1 MTEPRLLRGEVW
13 NCAPTNPGGEALPR
27 QRAVVVVSDPS
38 VLDSPYRWLHVVPLS
53 EADPG
58 HLLATQTGHGWADAL
73 ELHPVYRP
81 WLNDRI
87 GALTA
92 DESEALD
99 ARLRAGIGL

>member
-1 MTEPRLLRGEVW
+1 MMRGEVW
-13 NCAPTNPGGEALPR
+13 NCAPTNPEGEALPR
-27 QRAVVVVSDPS
+27 QRAVIVVSDPA

-58 HLLATQTGHGWADAL
+58 HLLATHTEHGWADAL

-81 WLNDRI
+81 WLSGPI
-87 GALTA
+87 GTLTEE
-92 DESEALD
+92 ESEALD